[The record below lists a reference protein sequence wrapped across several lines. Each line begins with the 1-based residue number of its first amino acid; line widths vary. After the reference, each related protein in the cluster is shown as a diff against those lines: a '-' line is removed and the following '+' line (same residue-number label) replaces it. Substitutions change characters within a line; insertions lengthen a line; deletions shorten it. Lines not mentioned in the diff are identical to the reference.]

1 MKTLRSM
8 TPSNFRYWRTWWK
21 YKACKLQICQIRTY
35 GDWMAE
41 KALKDTK
48 NPIPIVYDKWSCPD
62 VDERFKDKVTKKSR
76 KVSEDKGKKK

>member
-1 MKTLRSM
+1 
-8 TPSNFRYWRTWWK
+8 
-21 YKACKLQICQIRTY
+21 
-35 GDWMAE
+35 MAE